1 MKRMFGYPLY
11 LIYAYVAIAAGC
23 ATPTKTTT
31 ASASGGKYSEDLSV
45 WRPKTEMPVTDVKN
59 SQPVASGQRE
69 PAPYVEPK
77 VAINKRLDT
86 VLDSIDRINLSRRS
100 VDGFTIQVYSG
111 KREEALNTRRQLGSI
126 LPGITSEVQFTE
138 PIFRVKAGK
147 YYSRLD
153 AQRDYVEIKKHFPAA
168 IVIPDRIAIN

>member
-1 MKRMFGYPLY
+1 MFGYPLY

-23 ATPTKTTT
+23 ATPAGTTT
-31 ASASGGKYSEDLSV
+31 ASSGSKYSEDLSV
-45 WRPKTEMPVTDVKN
+45 WRPKTAMPATEVKT
-59 SQPVASGQRE
+59 PAPTGGQRE

-77 VAINKRLDT
+77 LAVNRKLDA
-86 VLDSIDRINLSRRS
+86 VLDSIDRINLARRS

-111 KREEALNTRRQLGSI
+111 KREEAMNTKRQLTSI
-126 LPGITSEVQFTE
+126 LGISSEVQFTE

-153 AQRDYVEIKKHFPAA
+153 AQRDYVEIKKHFPSA
-168 IVIPDRIAIN
+168 IVIPDRISIN